1 MIVIDQF
8 EELLTQTEPAERA
21 EFVAMLEPALGGPVQ
36 VLATLRPEFL
46 DPLSK
51 DADLSK
57 LARGYIEVRPLESE
71 ALREVIEEP
80 AKVAGLKLRGRPG
93 R

>member
-1 MIVIDQF
+1 M
-8 EELLTQTEPAERA
+8 
-21 EFVAMLEPALGGPVQ
+21 
-36 VLATLRPEFL
+36 RPEFL

-57 LARGYIEVRPLESE
+57 LAPRIHEVRPLESE

-80 AKVAGLKLRGRPG
+80 AKVAGLSFEDDLVTRAGHRY
-93 R
+93 RQR